1 MTTRYLVDP
10 ELVALLDQLPASVL
24 TAETLG
30 QTRAH
35 AKMAVAAMLSQ
46 AAASA
51 PQFSALSVSERFIPG
66 PKGAP
71 NVRVLV
77 YLPTSVQGPLPTLL
91 WLHGGGYVMGSP
103 DAEDLRVKSMVSTIG
118 CAAVSVD
125 YRLAPETPY
134 PGPVEDCY
142 AALKW
147 LSTHADELGIDPNRI
162 AVGGSS
168 AGGGLA
174 AAVAL
179 LARDRG
185 EVPLAFQFLLAPMLD
200 DRTSTLAKPHPYTGE
215 FIWTPEANRF
225 GWTSLLGQKPGSPN
239 ISPYAAAARA
249 EHLEG
254 LPATFINV
262 GALDLFLEEDLE
274 YARRLTRA
282 GVPTELHVYPGA
294 YHGFSMVANAQVT
307 QAAER
312 DQLAALKRAFD
323 PSRRQTS
330 HQSIESRGAATHPRG

>member
-1 MTTRYLVDP
+1 MTTKYLVDP
-10 ELVALLDQLPASVL
+10 ELVALLDQIPASVL

-30 QTRAH
+30 QTRAQ

-46 AAASA
+46 ASA
-51 PQFSALSVSERFIPG
+51 NVPQFSALSVSERFIPG
-66 PKGAP
+66 LEGAP
-71 NVRVLV
+71 DVRVLV
-77 YLPTSVQGPLPTLL
+77 YLPTSVQGSLPVLL
-91 WLHGGGYVMGSP
+91 WLHGGGYVMGSA
-103 DAEDLRVKSMVSTIG
+103 DAEDLRVKSIVSAIG

-142 AALKW
+142 VALKW
-147 LSTHADELGIDPNRI
+147 LSTHADELGIDPKRI
-162 AVGGSS
+162 AVGGGS

-174 AAVAL
+174 AALAL
-179 LARDRG
+179 LARDRE
-185 EVPLAFQFLLAPMLD
+185 EVSLVFQFLLAPMLD
-200 DRTSTLAKPHPYTGE
+200 DRTCTLAKPHPYTGE
-215 FIWTPEANRF
+215 FIWTPETNRF
-225 GWTSLLGQKPGSPN
+225 GWTSLLSQEPGGAD

-254 LPATFINV
+254 LPAAFITV
-262 GALDLFLEEDLE
+262 GSIDLFLEEDLE

-294 YHGFSMVANAQVT
+294 YHGFSMVADAQVT
-307 QAAER
+307 QTAER

-323 PSRRQTS
+323 PSRRSDKTPLHADHS
-330 HQSIESRGAATHPRG
+330 